1 MRSEAENKKWGTI
14 YLGTGKEATLDSLDA
29 MQASVQHEQW
39 NQRTQNDYLDRVRE
53 RAAERAREILGA
65 AHTERQNILQEAR
78 AEAERIRL
86 EAQVQYAKADEALA
100 QAAATRNAAEAQH
113 TEAEAIHS
121 AAQQEG
127 FDQGLANA
135 HDELNAFRG
144 AMGASVA
151 VVLQAIERQNGALF
165 AAWREEM
172 VELVKTCV
180 EKGTE
185 WVLTSHYADVLRAL
199 VMESVRKLD
208 NRHTVTLRVHPDD
221 EAAVADMFA
230 AARDAMPDV
239 ERWIVNG
246 DPDIELGGLVAESFS
261 STVDNRVELRRT
273 LVDNVL
279 QHLTLPEGEADV
291 IAASLVHEVVQE
303 QLAHIA
309 EIAPPLPEDFH
320 NEAAPAPETALEV
333 EASPGAESEAYSS
346 DAPESPENFT
356 NAVDLDEG
364 VTEADDNL
372 VHAAPDISALEDMAA
387 ALRAAEAHAPEFA
400 PALPE
405 DLAAESAD
413 PFLADSE
420 TDAAE
425 IEAEDTMRA
434 EHAAPSS
441 AESLP
446 RSDATPPAYAAEP
459 AYAADPAYIAEPTYQ
474 ADPADQAEPMQA
486 HLSSL
491 EELERELL
499 PLPEEQFGQEE
510 QHSQHFVEENSADM
524 DEVLI
529 SGGFISEPTPT
540 RGAESAS

>member
-14 YLGTGKEATLDSLDA
+14 YLGRGKEATLDSLDA

-53 RAAERAREILGA
+53 RATERAREILGA
-65 AHTERQNILQEAR
+65 AHTERQNILEEAR
-78 AEAERIRL
+78 AEAEHIRL
-86 EAQVQYAKADEALA
+86 EAQAQYAKADEALT
-100 QAAATRNAAEAQH
+100 QAAATHSQAEALRTEAEGIRNAA
-113 TEAEAIHS
+113 
-121 AAQQEG
+121 QQAG

-185 WVLTSHYADVLRAL
+185 WVLTNHYADVLRAL

-246 DPDIELGGLVAESFS
+246 DPDIELGGLIAESFS
-261 STVDNRVELRRT
+261 STVDNRIALRRT

-320 NEAAPAPETALEV
+320 DETAAEDTAHPPEVEAAPAPDLSPAPEAQYTAETAPQNEASTTENAESLADFASAEDMPEPESETAFEPRV
-333 EASPGAESEAYSS
+333 EAS
-346 DAPESPENFT
+346 
-356 NAVDLDEG
+356 L
-364 VTEADDNL
+364 
-372 VHAAPDISALEDMAA
+372 PDTSALEDMAA
-387 ALRAAEAHAPEFA
+387 TLRAAEAHAPEFA

-405 DLAAESAD
+405 DLADESAD
-413 PFLADSE
+413 TTATPATFMTDDE
-420 TDAAE
+420 TDVETAE
-425 IEAEDTMRA
+425 TESIFTEHSARSPAEAVEHA
-434 EHAAPSS
+434 EHVH
-441 AESLP
+441 ES
-446 RSDATPPAYAAEP
+446 
-459 AYAADPAYIAEPTYQ
+459 
-474 ADPADQAEPMQA
+474 
-486 HLSSL
+486 LSSL

-499 PLPEEQFGQEE
+499 PLPEEQLHRNFI
-510 QHSQHFVEENSADM
+510 EENSSDM
-524 DEVLI
+524 DEVLAG
-529 SGGFISEPTPT
+529 GGFISEPAPT
-540 RGAESAS
+540 KGTEKLS